1 MDDDCVSV
9 ITPAFN
15 AASCIE
21 RTIRS
26 VQEQSHRNWE
36 MIVVD
41 DCSRDATRDIVKKC
55 AARDGRIRLVALDK
69 NNGAPAVPRNLG
81 VREAKGQWVAFL
93 DADDVWHPQ
102 KLATQLQVM
111 RKGEIPF
118 SSTQMV
124 NFFDENEIQ
133 FEWSPQ
139 FAIENITFRK
149 QQLKGRI
156 PASSVVAEKKLIE
169 KFRFNEDFRYK
180 AVEDY
185 HCWLK
190 IHEHI
195 GESVKLLYPFLFYRR
210 IDGQISQSKK
220 YMLQRIYMV
229 HREYPGNTMLRAI
242 ICTVGHALGG
252 AYYRFLKKGI

>member
-1 MDDDCVSV
+1 MGEDCISV

-15 AASCIE
+15 AAACIG

-26 VQEQSHRNWE
+26 VQEQSHQNWE

-41 DCSRDATRDIVKKC
+41 DCSRDATRDIVQEYIT
-55 AARDGRIRLVALDK
+55 RDSRIRLIALGK
-69 NNGAPAVPRNLG
+69 NNGAPAIPRNIG
-81 VREAKGQWVAFL
+81 VGEAKGRWVAFL
-93 DADDVWHPQ
+93 DADDIWHPQ
-102 KLATQLQVM
+102 KLALQLQTM
-111 RKGEIPF
+111 LECDIPF

-124 NFFDENEIQ
+124 NFVDEKEIE
-133 FEWSPQ
+133 FAWSPR
-139 FAIENITFRK
+139 FAIQKITFGK

-156 PASSVVAEKKLIE
+156 PASSVVANKKLIE
-169 KFRFNEDFRYK
+169 KFPFNEDFRYK

-195 GESVKLLYPFLFYRR
+195 GESIKLLYPFLFYRK
-210 IDGQISQSKK
+210 IEGQISQSKI
-220 YMLQRIYMV
+220 YMLKRIYMV
-229 HREYPGNTMLRAI
+229 HKEYPGNSMRQAI

-252 AYYRFLKKGI
+252 AYYRFFKKGI